1 MILISTDEKELL
13 DLLVKSELE
22 VIEKGF
28 SISEL
33 TGKAFLQNAITDFK
47 DVHLAAKYGNI
58 IPSMCMEYRYF
69 IVELLKGIKV
79 EYRGLAVREVI
90 VPTVGSV
97 TTLELLNSI
106 KNSTLTNVE

>member
-1 MILISTDEKELL
+1 
-13 DLLVKSELE
+13 
-22 VIEKGF
+22 
-28 SISEL
+28 
-33 TGKAFLQNAITDFK
+33 
-47 DVHLAAKYGNI
+47 
-58 IPSMCMEYRYF
+58 MCMEYRYF